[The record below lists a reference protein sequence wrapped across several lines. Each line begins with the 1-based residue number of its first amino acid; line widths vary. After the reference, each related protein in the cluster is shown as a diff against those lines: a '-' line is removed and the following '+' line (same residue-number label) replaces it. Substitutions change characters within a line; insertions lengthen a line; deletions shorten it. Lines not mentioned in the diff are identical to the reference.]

1 MSEISPHPL
10 AMEGEVGPGMGHVIL
25 WGQSWGAFVTFSLAL
40 LLAALPLPPTYSLL
54 PGHQRLG
61 TKLNTGS

>member
-10 AMEGEVGPGMGHVIL
+10 AMEGEVGPGTGHVIL
-25 WGQSWGAFVTFSLAL
+25 WGQSWGVFVTFSLAL
-40 LLAALPLPPTYSLL
+40 LLPALPPTYSLL
-54 PGHQRLG
+54 PGHQRLR